1 MTQNLNKSKILAK
14 KIGLQGVIDTD
25 TPFKNVLKARHGV
38 ARRCSVK
45 MVFLEIWQNSQEST
59 CARVSFLIK
68 LQACNLIEKETLAHV
83 FPYKFLQNFEEHLF
97 LQNTSGGCFW
107 S

>member
-1 MTQNLNKSKILAK
+1 
-14 KIGLQGVIDTD
+14 
-25 TPFKNVLKARHGV
+25 
-38 ARRCSVK
+38 

-97 LQNTSGGCFW
+97 LQNTFGGCFW

>member
-1 MTQNLNKSKILAK
+1 
-14 KIGLQGVIDTD
+14 
-25 TPFKNVLKARHGV
+25 
-38 ARRCSVK
+38 

-59 CARVSFLIK
+59 CDRASFLIK
-68 LQACNLIEKETLAHV
+68 LQACNFIEKEILAHV
-83 FPYKFLQNFEEHLF
+83 FSYEFLRNFEEHLF